1 MNIKTVKHLA
11 YILKLQAEELLQLS
25 NSVDNFYYTKN
36 EPKLDKDNNP
46 KFKNGV
52 QLFRTLNPSID
63 KLKIVQSKIQ
73 KNIISKIELPD
84 YAYGAV
90 KGRDNVKNALRHR
103 GKKYN
108 FTTDLS
114 NYFFIFLRRDLIETS
129 RGS

>member
-63 KLKIVQSKIQ
+63 KLKIVQ
-73 KNIISKIELPD
+73 
-84 YAYGAV
+84 
-90 KGRDNVKNALRHR
+90 
-103 GKKYN
+103 KKKKKK
-108 FTTDLS
+108 
-114 NYFFIFLRRDLIETS
+114 
-129 RGS
+129 